1 MPSVNGASAINPG
14 QRTIFGIQKV
24 HFIHM
29 NEQTPI
35 PLPISYVLHSQ
46 RDVSS
51 RSVTKSF
58 PLKCYKN
65 VFYLLQK
72 ISLYVIGMA
81 MTFNCTGTR
90 IAVQIGVR
98 FNITGWL
105 GEGATSVVLSRK
117 KICVSGKI
125 II

>member
-1 MPSVNGASAINPG
+1 
-14 QRTIFGIQKV
+14 
-24 HFIHM
+24 
-29 NEQTPI
+29 
-35 PLPISYVLHSQ
+35 
-46 RDVSS
+46 
-51 RSVTKSF
+51 
-58 PLKCYKN
+58 
-65 VFYLLQK
+65 
-72 ISLYVIGMA
+72 MA

-117 KICVSGKI
+117 KICVSKILGVFGKI

>member
-1 MPSVNGASAINPG
+1 
-14 QRTIFGIQKV
+14 
-24 HFIHM
+24 M
-29 NEQTPI
+29 NKQQFHCKYLILYHAVTEKCF
-35 PLPISYVLHSQ
+35 
-46 RDVSS
+46 S
-51 RSVTKSF
+51 RSVTKAF
-58 PLKCYKN
+58 PLCYKKSF
-65 VFYLLQK
+65 FYPLQK
-72 ISLYVIGMA
+72 ISLSVIGMA